1 MVDEILRAA
10 FFVGLLTVWLGFVLM
25 IVPVQLRFVFRRA
38 WWTRLTMPLGE
49 RLRVMNEEIRSIG
62 KTRIGRLG
70 QGLTAAGISVLIL
83 TGIGWIVLRIVER
96 QGG

>member
-1 MVDEILRAA
+1 MVEDILRAA
-10 FFVGLLTVWLGFVLM
+10 LFVGLLAVWLGFALM
-25 IVPVQLRFVFRRA
+25 IVPAQLRFVFRRA
-38 WWTRLTMPLGE
+38 WWTSLTMPLGE
-49 RLRVMNEEIRSIG
+49 RLRVMNEEIRNIG
-62 KTRIGRLG
+62 KTRIGRFG